1 MLDPQAALGPSPDA
15 AQAPSSL
22 PAPGEHTRRGFVRG
36 VAIAGA
42 STVAAAALDQTG
54 LTSLMGDS
62 AVAAGPPTPFHEF
75 RALAQSSADQFEVP
89 EGFRADVVIAW
100 DDEFENTDGTKLRYG
115 FNCDF
120 LAYMPLEGKP
130 DEALLFV
137 NHEYP
142 APFFQHGGA
151 DPKTKTV
158 AQIEIEQ
165 YSVGNSVVHVKR
177 ATDGTWDVVSPSPYN
192 RRITGS
198 TPACGVTGPLAGT
211 TQLNPDGTNAII
223 ETSIAGSL
231 ANCSGGI
238 TPWGTA
244 LSCEENYDGYYGDAS
259 AFAYGWKH
267 KPGTEKYDEKAY
279 AHYGWVVEHD
289 PYDASSTPRKHT
301 ALGRFRHE
309 NTAFRHVPNK
319 RFVLYM
325 GDDKVNEGVYK
336 FVSSRKFVEGRREE
350 NLKILTEGQL
360 FIAKWSP
367 EGRRRFENSD
377 GSGLLTAT
385 SGRGEWILVNDDEL
399 VDTSGHLRKRFGA
412 DYDKYFGTN
421 RPEDVEVDVDGTV
434 YIAFT
439 NNSGVND
446 QHGAIRKLRED
457 NNDPT
462 AATFSWEDYAEGG
475 PTGRADVG
483 EQGFS
488 SCDNLC
494 FDESNNLWVVTDISS
509 SSLNNPT
516 AAYYQYHGN
525 NAVFMIPRS
534 GPNAGI
540 AYRFANMPID
550 SEGTG
555 PYFSADGS
563 TLFVN
568 VQHPGEETSP
578 ARGAIYGQPTT
589 YRSYWPE
596 GNKTAGVNPALP
608 RPSTVAVTRIPQ
620 NVPEPPKPGP
630 GTPVPG
636 PGTPPPGGSTTIPPT
651 TPPKPAGPTGRT
663 TVDVPESVKLATVL
677 SRGVTAK
684 VRVREAARITVELRV
699 RIPKVG
705 RSRSR
710 TITAARVRRTVGA
723 GTHEV
728 RLRPGAVARTAL
740 RLRRGRR
747 LQAEALLQVE
757 PLDRSPRKLRRSD
770 RFRIR

>member
-1 MLDPQAALGPSPDA
+1 MPADQHAASRPDA
-15 AQAPSSL
+15 SETTPS
-22 PAPGEHTRRGFVRG
+22 AHTRRGFVRG
-36 VAIAGA
+36 VAVAGA
-42 STVAAAALDQTG
+42 STFAAAALDSADVTN
-54 LTSLMGDS
+54 LMGDS
-62 AVAAGPPTPFHEF
+62 AVAAGAPTPFHDF

-89 EGFRADVVIAW
+89 AGFRADVVIAW
-100 DDEFENTDGTKLRYG
+100 DDAFENTDGTKLKYG

-120 LAYMPLEGKP
+120 LASMPLPGKP

-142 APFFQHGGA
+142 APFFQHGNA
-151 DPKTKTV
+151 DPKTKTAAQV
-158 AQIEIEQ
+158 AIEKE
-165 YSVGNSVVHVKR
+165 SVGNSIVHVR
-177 ATDGTWDVVSPSPYN
+177 RTDEGTWDVVSPSPYN
-192 RRITGS
+192 RRITGA
-198 TPACGVTGPLAGT
+198 TPACAVTGPLAGT
-211 TQLNPDGTNAII
+211 TQKNADATDVVV
-223 ETSIAGSL
+223 ETTIAGSL

-244 LSCEENYDGYYGDAS
+244 LSCEENYDGYYGDANGQ
-259 AFAYGWKH
+259 YGWKTV
-267 KPGTEKYDEKAY
+267 PGNEKYDHKTF
-279 AHYGWVVEHD
+279 AHYGWVVETD

-309 NTAFRHVPNK
+309 NTAFRHVPGK

-367 EGRRRFENSD
+367 EGRRRFKNAD

-385 SGRGEWILVNDDEL
+385 SGRGEWILVEESEL

-412 DYDKYFGTN
+412 DFDKYFGTN

-434 YIAFT
+434 LIAFT

-446 QHGAIRKLRED
+446 QHGAVRKLRED

-462 AATFSWEDYAEGG
+462 AATFTWEDYAEGG
-475 PTGRADVG
+475 PTGREDVG

-494 FDESNNLWVVTDISS
+494 FDEANNLWVVTDISS
-509 SSLNNPT
+509 SSLKGGGSQK
-516 AAYYQYHGN
+516 AYYEYHGN

-550 SEGTG
+550 AEGTG
-555 PYFSADGS
+555 PYFSADGG

-578 ARGAIYGQPTT
+578 GNGAVYGQPTT

-596 GNKTAGVNPALP
+596 GNKTAGVNPSLP
-608 RPSTVAVTRIPQ
+608 RPSTVAITRIPT
-620 NVPEPPKPGP
+620 PDPGTPPPGP
-630 GTPVPG
+630 GTPGPG
-636 PGTPPPGGSTTIPPT
+636 PGTPGTPPPGGSTTIPPT
-651 TPPKPAGPTGRT
+651 TPPKPAGPTGKT
-663 TVDVPESVKLATVL
+663 TVDVPESVKMATL
-677 SRGVTAK
+677 TGSGVTVK
-684 VRVREAARITVELRV
+684 VRVRETARV
-699 RIPKVG
+699 RVQLRIRLPKVG
-705 RSRSR
+705 RRRAR
-710 TITAARVRRTVGA
+710 TLTAATVTRTVGA
-723 GTHEV
+723 GTHAIK
-728 RLRPGAVARTAL
+728 LRPGAVARTAL
-740 RLRRGRR
+740 RLYRGKR
-747 LQAEALLQVE
+747 LRAEALLEVT
-757 PLDRSPRKLRRSD
+757 PADGTKKKLRRSD
-770 RFRIR
+770 VFRVR